1 MREQNACI
9 RYLFLSVL
17 QFIGVYSAGGAQTN
31 MLKTV
36 FGSTQPHGVPRLCLP
51 TTNSKQVHGL
61 CESVGARVSRDQ
73 NPADKSSKHQASP
86 GACVMA
92 EANAHMTAASSAD
105 ADEAAMPNVTFSECH
120 IASGLDVTH

>member
-1 MREQNACI
+1 MDKHAKNSLR
-9 RYLFLSVL
+9 L
-17 QFIGVYSAGGAQTN
+17 T
-31 MLKTV
+31 
-36 FGSTQPHGVPRLCLP
+36 PPRLTACRVSASPLL
-51 TTNSKQVHGL
+51 TANVHGL
-61 CESVGARVSRDQ
+61 CKSVGARGSRDQ

-86 GACVMA
+86 GASVMA